1 MFKQVVIQTNHG
13 PIEGVETPYGTLALV
28 PPLWLTVDNG
38 STGYQRPFDRKWA
51 EKIAAGWH
59 RAEARPTSCRLR
71 DGQLWITNGQH
82 TVNAAAIVGE
92 ERVLVII
99 NNGSPSRQREAREF
113 VDAQVK
119 VKRMRPFDT
128 YRASLVAGDTDALIV
143 RKITNE
149 LKITIGPNKAP
160 GVLTAIRAVRDI
172 AERGGEDLL
181 RETLEVSLVWPEDDL
196 NRFQYEMLQGIAKAI
211 DAAGFDVVQRNA
223 KRQTATKLYVKA
235 NTDAAGRGY
244 VTISNIAAE
253 LGRSRRRAAVPS
265 VVHES

>member
-1 MFKQVVIQTNHG
+1 MFKQVVVETNHG
-13 PIEGVETPYGTLALV
+13 PIEGIETAYGTLALV

-38 STGYQRPFDRKWA
+38 ATGYQRPFDRKWA
-51 EKIAAGWH
+51 EKIAAEWR

-99 NNGSPSRQREAREF
+99 NNGSASRQREAREF
-113 VDAQVK
+113 VDAQTK
-119 VKRMRPFDT
+119 VKRMRPYDT
-128 YRASLVAGDTDALIV
+128 YRASLVAGDRDALIV
-143 RKITNE
+143 RKVTND

-160 GVLTAIRAVRDI
+160 GTLTAIRAVRDI
-172 AERGGEDLL
+172 ALRGGEELL
-181 RETLEVSLVWPEDDL
+181 RETLEVSLVWPEDDT
-196 NRFQYEMLQGIAKAI
+196 NRFQYEVLQGIAKAI
-211 DAAGFDVVQRNA
+211 DAAGFGVVQRNA
-223 KRQTATKLYVKA
+223 KRRTATSLFTKA

-253 LGRSRRRAAVPS
+253 LGKRRRTPPARS
-265 VVHES
+265 VVHEG

>member
-1 MFKQVVIQTNHG
+1 MQLSHLRGTSQRAQAHGKPHRRYDPCSSPWSSRPTTG
-13 PIEGVETPYGTLALV
+13 PIEGIETPYGTLALV

-38 STGYQRPFDRKWA
+38 STGYQRSFDRKWA
-51 EKIAAGWH
+51 EKIAANWH

-128 YRASLVAGDTDALIV
+128 YRASLVAGDKDALTV

-149 LKITIGPNKAP
+149 LEDHDRAEQGAGHADRDP
-160 GVLTAIRAVRDI
+160 GRAGHR
-172 AERGGEDLL
+172 
-181 RETLEVSLVWPEDDL
+181 TP
-196 NRFQYEMLQGIAKAI
+196 
-211 DAAGFDVVQRNA
+211 
-223 KRQTATKLYVKA
+223 
-235 NTDAAGRGY
+235 
-244 VTISNIAAE
+244 
-253 LGRSRRRAAVPS
+253 RRRGSSARDAGGRPWS
-265 VVHES
+265 GPRTI